1 MGVNR
6 IQYGL
11 MQRDIK
17 AVAFDIDGTLV
28 RENFWHKLHQL
39 FGLSDENDFRWFEL
53 YHEKKLG
60 YREWMGLISAE
71 YRKNPQSK
79 EAIEETFREYL
90 FVQETKKLIKRIQGK
105 YELALI
111 SSNIDAYVEDVG
123 NRLSIPFRYAFST
136 IEYNTSGMFSRIAFT
151 SEGTELE
158 AKVEAIQDLCARL
171 LLKPEQVV
179 FVGDS
184 RNDLDA
190 FRYTGRGILLREG
203 NEELRTAAWKRVSNL
218 SELEAIL

>member
-111 SSNIDAYVEDVG
+111 SSNISAYVEDVG
-123 NRLSIPFRYAFST
+123 ERLAIPFRYAFST
-136 IEYNTSGMFSRIAFT
+136 IEYDKNGLFSHIGFT
-151 SEGTELE
+151 TDGTELE
-158 AKVEAIQDLCARL
+158 HKVEALKDLCSRL
-171 LLKPEQVV
+171 LLQPSQII

-184 RNDLDA
+184 RNDLEA
-190 FRYTGRGILLREG
+190 FRYTGRGILVREG
-203 NEELRTAAWKRVSNL
+203 NEELQQAAWKRISAL
-218 SELEAIL
+218 SELEGIL

>member
-1 MGVNR
+1 
-6 IQYGL
+6 
-11 MQRDIK
+11 MQGDIK

-39 FGLSDENDFRWFEL
+39 FGLSDEDDFRWFEL
-53 YHEKKLG
+53 YHEKKLE
-60 YREWMGLISAE
+60 YREWMDLISAE

-90 FVQETKKLIKRIQGK
+90 FVQETKKLIKRLQGK